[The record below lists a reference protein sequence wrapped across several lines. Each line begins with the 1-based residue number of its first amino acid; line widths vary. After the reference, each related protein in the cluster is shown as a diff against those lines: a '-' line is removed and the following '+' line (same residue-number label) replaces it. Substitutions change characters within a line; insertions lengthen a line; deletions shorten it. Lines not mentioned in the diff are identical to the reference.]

1 VLQTHNALVLISAT
15 EGALA
20 CVTDSKSL
28 APQRQENHA
37 VKCVSSSRKMPA
49 IKAKNLP
56 QIISPPSGLYRAED
70 NELSLK

>member
-37 VKCVSSSRKMPA
+37 VNCVSSSRKMPA
-49 IKAKNLP
+49 KAKNLP

-70 NELSLK
+70 NELSQM